1 MGRSVE
7 MSHNFVEIPCA
18 DVAEEERIA
27 ELLKKNRRLLNELFN
42 AELGHDC
49 HISDGEMVIDA
60 LESNLSLTTSAVR
73 VLRLKQR
80 QG

>member
-1 MGRSVE
+1 

-18 DVAEEERIA
+18 DVAEEEKIA
-27 ELLKKNRRLLNELFN
+27 ELLKKNRNLLNELFN
-42 AELGHDC
+42 AELGYDC
-49 HISDGEMVIDA
+49 PISDGEMVIDA
-60 LESNLSLTTSAVR
+60 LESSLSLTTSAVR